1 VKPLARGHI
10 YKNKTYKKT
19 RKTFRGV
26 ACVLWIGMSVTMFVH
41 QRSKLHTEVDS
52 TEARNVHDRVKRSS
66 GGDIDPE
73 KLKPEEQE
81 YYPYRPKYIDACKKA
96 LPRDKYDI
104 TNEEQVLEWD
114 DWFDKHRDI
123 YKERHNFNRYFDD
136 ETQDL
141 DIYGKTL
148 CCLEEQ
154 DKHHHHQG
162 AKSEFP
168 NFGLFTDE
176 ELKSGAF
183 LIHLLAALY
192 MFAALAVV
200 CDDYFVPALERISE
214 ELQLSEDVAGAT
226 FMAAGSSAPE
236 LFTSM
241 IGVFV
246 AKSDIGI
253 GTIVGSAVFN
263 ILVIIAAC
271 GLFVDGETKLSVWP
285 LFRDSCF
292 YFITIVI
299 LLAVIFPEFDIDKCP
314 EMTPIGVFDCSS
326 ESQFSA
332 TDVEGK
338 TFSELCTCPESQL
351 KAATTDDPVTN
362 KEICSDWELV
372 VERGYKK
379 SKDAEDYCQIDKAL
393 GGHYVDDAGT
403 EIGNTGRF
411 DKKFLYPEDGH
422 HCQCTAIGKEYYG
435 NCHLWKPSFESL
447 ETQYNCSD
455 DTNYRREKGKYLQN
469 CECAVYS
476 GFSRM
481 DLLGNMGKCGK
492 SEVFMWEALCMLIA
506 YSFYIIIMKYNA
518 QLESKFSAI
527 TGIVRDKHDESEG
540 ACGDESNMQN
550 EIPLMPLDHAVLTQQ
565 ISVKLTATPLM
576 DRRNRKD
583 TCASQ
588 LSTADQANVEG
599 LVDATKDGE
608 KPKMEFDNLGMRVM
622 MSSDFAPKT
631 RLRMA
636 AKAIANHPDEMIV
649 AKETQEDGTVKS
661 ILIQRKQTGA
671 IDVDPQYE
679 QNYNMNNN
687 NNSDEGSN
695 ASKAED
701 EEDEDDEGPQN
712 PWELPAGGFTD
723 TTKFLVGWPINIFL
737 YYTVPQC
744 GKEEQKH
751 LYLVSFF
758 MSTVWIAAYSYVMVW
773 MVAYC
778 GFAMGI
784 PDTIMGLTFLA
795 AGTSVPDTIASVLV
809 ARQGMGDMAVSNSIG
824 SNVFDILLGLALPWA
839 AQMFVAGIVPPP
851 PCANLAQFTDTV
863 VINSS
868 GLVISC
874 SMLLASLIFVV
885 TVIHFNGWKLSFKS
899 GVLISVAYLFFIC
912 GSIWNETAAA
922 MDDGMTCSKAIVESM
937 NLF

>member
-1 VKPLARGHI
+1 MTEVKIVKPLARGHI

-52 TEARNVHDRVKRSS
+52 TEARHAHDRVKRSS

-104 TNEEQVLEWD
+104 TNEQQVLEWD

-168 NFGLFTDE
+168 KFGLFTDE

-236 LFTSM
+236 LFTAI

-292 YFITIVI
+292 YFITIII

-326 ESQFSA
+326 ESQFSV
-332 TDVEGK
+332 TDLEGK
-338 TFSELCTCPESQL
+338 TFSELCTCPENQL
-351 KAATTDDPVTN
+351 KAASIDDAETN
-362 KEICSDWELV
+362 KAICADWELV
-372 VERGYKK
+372 VERGFRK
-379 SKDAEDYCQIDKAL
+379 SEDAAKYCLNEEAL
-393 GGHYVDDAGT
+393 GGHY
-403 EIGNTGRF
+403 
-411 DKKFLYPEDGH
+411 
-422 HCQCTAIGKEYYG
+422 
-435 NCHLWKPSFESL
+435 
-447 ETQYNCSD
+447 
-455 DTNYRREKGKYLQN
+455 
-469 CECAVYS
+469 
-476 GFSRM
+476 
-481 DLLGNMGKCGK
+481 
-492 SEVFMWEALCMLIA
+492 
-506 YSFYIIIMKYNA
+506 
-518 QLESKFSAI
+518 
-527 TGIVRDKHDESEG
+527 
-540 ACGDESNMQN
+540 
-550 EIPLMPLDHAVLTQQ
+550 
-565 ISVKLTATPLM
+565 
-576 DRRNRKD
+576 
-583 TCASQ
+583 
-588 LSTADQANVEG
+588 
-599 LVDATKDGE
+599 
-608 KPKMEFDNLGMRVM
+608 
-622 MSSDFAPKT
+622 
-631 RLRMA
+631 
-636 AKAIANHPDEMIV
+636 
-649 AKETQEDGTVKS
+649 
-661 ILIQRKQTGA
+661 
-671 IDVDPQYE
+671 
-679 QNYNMNNN
+679 
-687 NNSDEGSN
+687 
-695 ASKAED
+695 
-701 EEDEDDEGPQN
+701 
-712 PWELPAGGFTD
+712 
-723 TTKFLVGWPINIFL
+723 
-737 YYTVPQC
+737 
-744 GKEEQKH
+744 
-751 LYLVSFF
+751 
-758 MSTVWIAAYSYVMVW
+758 
-773 MVAYC
+773 
-778 GFAMGI
+778 
-784 PDTIMGLTFLA
+784 
-795 AGTSVPDTIASVLV
+795 
-809 ARQGMGDMAVSNSIG
+809 
-824 SNVFDILLGLALPWA
+824 
-839 AQMFVAGIVPPP
+839 
-851 PCANLAQFTDTV
+851 
-863 VINSS
+863 
-868 GLVISC
+868 
-874 SMLLASLIFVV
+874 
-885 TVIHFNGWKLSFKS
+885 
-899 GVLISVAYLFFIC
+899 
-912 GSIWNETAAA
+912 
-922 MDDGMTCSKAIVESM
+922 
-937 NLF
+937 

>member
-1 VKPLARGHI
+1 MTEVKIVKPLARGHI

-52 TEARNVHDRVKRSS
+52 TEARHAHDRVKRSS

-104 TNEEQVLEWD
+104 TNEQQVLEWD

-168 NFGLFTDE
+168 KFGLFTDE

-183 LIHLLAALY
+183 LIHLLTALY

-236 LFTSM
+236 LFTAI

-326 ESQFSA
+326 ESQFSV
-332 TDVEGK
+332 TDLEGK
-338 TFSELCTCPESQL
+338 TFSELCTCPENQL
-351 KAATTDDPVTN
+351 KAASIDDAEIN
-362 KEICSDWELV
+362 KGICADWELV
-372 VERGYKK
+372 VERGFKK
-379 SKDAEDYCQIDKAL
+379 SEDAAEYCLNDEAL

-403 EIGNTGRF
+403 EIGTTGRF
-411 DKKFLYPEDGH
+411 KKKFLYPEDGH
-422 HCQCTAIGKEYYG
+422 HCKCASLKKDFYG
-435 NCHLWKPSFESL
+435 NCHLWKPSLESL
-447 ETQYNCSD
+447 ENHYNCSD
-455 DTNYRREKGKYLQN
+455 DANYRREKGKYLQN
-469 CECAVYS
+469 CECTVYS
-476 GFSRM
+476 GFSRL

-492 SEVFMWEALCMLIA
+492 SEVFMWEALCMLVA
-506 YSFYIIIMKYNA
+506 YSFYIIIMKYNG

-527 TGIVRDKHDESEG
+527 TGIVRDKGDESEG
-540 ACGDESNMQN
+540 NDNNNNNKNYSNY
-550 EIPLMPLDHAVLTQQ
+550 A
-565 ISVKLTATPLM
+565 
-576 DRRNRKD
+576 
-583 TCASQ
+583 TCASAE
-588 LSTADQANVEG
+588 LSHADQANVEG

-671 IDVDPQYE
+671 IDVDSQYE
-679 QNYNMNNN
+679 SNYNKNNN

-695 ASKAED
+695 ASKD
-701 EEDEDDEGPQN
+701 EEDEEEEGPQN
-712 PWELPAGGFTD
+712 PWELPDGGFAG
-723 TTKFLVGWPINIFL
+723 TTKFLIGWPINIFL
-737 YYTVPQC
+737 YYTIPQC

-758 MSTVWIAAYSYVMVW
+758 MSTVWIAAYSYIMVW

-778 GFAMGI
+778 GFALGI

-851 PCANLAQFTDTV
+851 PCANLAKFTETV

-885 TVIHFNGWKLSFKS
+885 AVIHFNGWKLSFKS
-899 GVLISVAYLFFIC
+899 GVLITVAYLFFIF